1 MNADAPADGIGW
13 RPFGVFQ
20 GRTDGWDVS
29 LHACEVKGEE
39 SRAIEAL
46 FPFRQLGSQS
56 QTFFIKRRLLQY

>member
-56 QTFFIKRRLLQY
+56 